1 MNDYNCS
8 CVAGYMGKN
17 CSIGK
22 LLVFWNLLFLLF
34 FAIFVTQSF
43 HTARKVLVTFV
54 IFAKFAISSILF

>member
-1 MNDYNCS
+1 MNDYDCS

-43 HTARKVLVTFV
+43 HTARKILHTFAIFVT
-54 IFAKFAISSILF
+54 FAISSLFF